1 MLSCLRISRTGFLF
15 PCLISHFGS
24 YSYQPHSLSAVCGR
38 VGEKNLEGFLTSTS
52 RFTALVRR
60 QDSRVRADYNPS
72 TVGQLVWS
80 QSVALAVGLIQ
91 CEYALRVNFRFVSSA
106 RPRPLTLRPT
116 SGPHSVRTDFCRP
129 AAFLVLSQAYPFR
142 GSRPVPGSAYCRPW
156 DWDMNAQF
164 FISPAEC
171 NPKSARLLFLTT
183 FPQRG
188 VH

>member
-1 MLSCLRISRTGFLF
+1 MLSCLRIFQTDFLF

-24 YSYQPHSLSAVCGR
+24 YSYQPYSLSAVCGR
-38 VGEKNLEGFLTSTS
+38 VGEMNLEGVLTSTS

-60 QDSRVRADYNPS
+60 QDSRVRTDCNPS
-72 TVGQLVWS
+72 TVGQPVWS
-80 QSVALAVGLIQ
+80 QSVALAVGLIR
-91 CEYALRVNFRFVSSA
+91 CEYALRVNFRFASSA

-116 SGPHSVRTDFCRP
+116 SGPHSVRTNLCRP
-129 AAFLVLSQAYPFR
+129 AAFLVLSQVYPFR
-142 GSRPVPGSAYCRPW
+142 GNRPVPGSAYCRPW

-171 NPKSARLLFLTT
+171 NPKGARLLLLTT